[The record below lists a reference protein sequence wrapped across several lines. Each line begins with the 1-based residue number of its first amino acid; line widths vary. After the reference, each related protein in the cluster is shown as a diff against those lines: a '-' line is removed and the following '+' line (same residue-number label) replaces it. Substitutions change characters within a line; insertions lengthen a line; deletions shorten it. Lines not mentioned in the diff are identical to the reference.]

1 MKGYIKGKNIILLEN
16 IPENLKEGDE
26 VDVSI
31 TPRSEENYPFP
42 TFELGVKDEYL
53 NREKIYELEKDTG
66 GELGSPH
73 SDLRENTG
81 GEASSR

>member
-26 VDVSI
+26 VDILIVPI
-31 TPRSEENYPFP
+31 PVEKYPFP

-53 NREKIYELEKDTG
+53 NREKIYESEKDIF
-66 GELGSPH
+66 
-73 SDLRENTG
+73 
-81 GEASSR
+81 

>member
-26 VDVSI
+26 VDISI
-31 TPRSEENYPFP
+31 TLVADEDYPFP

-53 NREKIYELEKDTG
+53 NREKIYESEQDIL
-66 GELGSPH
+66 
-73 SDLRENTG
+73 
-81 GEASSR
+81 